1 MSDHPRDPAP
11 HARPPADV
19 PDDWAALARQLAGEP
34 PAADDAADVARA
46 SAARQWMAAH
56 PDEAARLAEVDA
68 LARTHLAPPPSA
80 PVDVEAALARVQRQ
94 AFPGSTVRAP
104 SRPAVTS
111 PPPHV
116 RPRPAWATRPR
127 RLVGTGAALTAA
139 ALALFITR
147 QRPTAVDP
155 APTTLAVSRI
165 TAVGQRDSLRL
176 SDGTRVVLGP
186 ATRLDVPAGY
196 GRGERTVTLDG
207 EAYFAVVHDAA
218 RPFTV
223 RAGPAV
229 VRDLGTAFV
238 VRGSHADRVTVA
250 VTEGSVRL
258 ETAPPADPAQ
268 PGPAQPPARP
278 RRDSSASVLLRAGDR
293 GLVDRPARTPGATPP
308 AARVSRLAP
317 AATPGDE
324 LAWTTGRLVFRD
336 APLDEVSDALR
347 RWYGVEL
354 RVTDPALAGRHLT
367 ANFRGE
373 PIGEVLRVVGL
384 ALGARLDRRADTVF
398 VRATR

>member
-1 MSDHPRDPAP
+1 MSDHPPGPAP
-11 HARPPADV
+11 RARPPADAPV
-19 PDDWAALARQLAGEP
+19 DWDAVARQLAGEP
-34 PAADDAADVARA
+34 PAADDAADGARA
-46 SAARQWMAAH
+46 RDARRWMAAH

-68 LARTHLAPPPSA
+68 LARTHLAAPSTP
-80 PVDVEAALARVQRQ
+80 PVDVEAALARVKQ
-94 AFPGSTVRAP
+94 AFPAAAVPARPAP
-104 SRPAVTS
+104 S
-111 PPPHV
+111 
-116 RPRPAWATRPR
+116 RPAWATRPR
-127 RLVGTGAALTAA
+127 RLVQTGAALAA
-139 ALALFITR
+139 AGLAIVVVR
-147 QRPTAVDP
+147 QRLAPVDP
-155 APTTLAVSRI
+155 APAVLAARHA

-176 SDGTRVVLGP
+176 PDGTRVVLGP

-196 GRGERTVTLDG
+196 GRGARTVTLDG

-258 ETAPPADPAQ
+258 EAAAPAESGQ
-268 PGPAQPPARP
+268 PETVQPPVRRP
-278 RRDSSASVLLRAGDR
+278 RADTAGVLLRAGDR
-293 GLVDRPARTPGATPP
+293 GLVDRPRGAPGAGPL

-317 AATPGDE
+317 AAAPDDE
-324 LAWTTGRLVFRD
+324 TAWTTGRLVFRD
-336 APLDEVSDALR
+336 APLAEVSDALR

-354 RVTDPALAGRHLT
+354 RVTDPTLAGRHLT

-373 PIGEVLRVVGL
+373 PLGEVLRVVGL
-384 ALGARLDRRADTVF
+384 ALGARLDRRGDTVF